1 MKAPVWSKE
10 FCDIIDYLFEEYY
23 DEEEDG

>member
-1 MKAPVWSKE
+1 MKAPVWSKD

-23 DEEEDG
+23 DEEEDE